1 MLFRSL
7 ISLAGFMG
15 GLERLR
21 LSQSIPEYLL
31 GLRKQR
37 MKRCI
42 ERIKIKDIHIGISVY
57 TEAA

>member
-1 MLFRSL
+1 
-7 ISLAGFMG
+7 MG

-31 GLRKQR
+31 ELRKQR

-42 ERIKIKDIHIGISVY
+42 EGIKIKDIHIRISVY